1 MLIVEDNAFIL
12 KTVQEQM
19 KVIGVDYESSTN
31 GEEAIQKVEEYL
43 IQGKLFDIILMDLV
57 MPIKDGYEAASEIRK
72 LEKKYN
78 FEHDSHFICG
88 FSAYHQGLDVEEKC
102 LNHGMTDIM
111 QKPLNI

>member
-19 KVIGVDYESSTN
+19 KVIGVDFESSTN

-43 IQGKLFDIILMDLV
+43 IQGKLFDIILMDLC
-57 MPIKDGYEAASEIRK
+57 MPIIDGYEASLEIRK

-78 FEHDSHFICG
+78 VIEHNSHFICG
-88 FSAYHQGLDVEEKC
+88 FSAYHQGLGKC
-102 LNHGMTDIM
+102 NFHYNL
-111 QKPLNI
+111 